1 MGFHNFKAALS
12 AYDVHFSDSDPGP
25 ILRAVFEV
33 ASTHKIPCLRIPPS
47 PMPSIPNSLPDEGNL
62 SLQPPTASAPAN
74 ILLDFYDGD
83 NGKGDETSNI
93 CSELGGEA
101 DDENDEEDDCS
112 DHEEEI
118 PRKIYG
124 IGLRIF
130 AK

>member
-1 MGFHNFKAALS
+1 MLF
-12 AYDVHFSDSDPGP
+12 
-25 ILRAVFEV
+25 R
-33 ASTHKIPCLRIPPS
+33 S
-47 PMPSIPNSLPDEGNL
+47 PLI
-62 SLQPPTASAPAN
+62 PAN